1 MPYGM
6 APEDVTEEVAARKRG
21 HALDPDA
28 VTIRRGRP
36 GDGPALAR
44 LAALDDA
51 APLAGDLLL
60 AEVEGEPWAAL
71 SLDDGRVVS
80 DPFRPAAAA
89 RALLV
94 LRADHLAAAAG
105 GGGALA
111 AAAAAVAGAARP
123 LRLARALRLL

>member
-6 APEDVTEEVAARKRG
+6 EPEDVREVGTLKRAAG
-21 HALDPDA
+21 DPDA
-28 VTIRRGRP
+28 VTIRRARP

-44 LAALDDA
+44 LAALDA
-51 APLAGDLLL
+51 ARPLAGDLLL

-105 GGGALA
+105 GRGVL
-111 AAAAAVAGAARP
+111 AAAVAARP
-123 LRLARALRLL
+123 RRLARALRLL